1 MMAIN
6 HCFDNEYVCEAKSKE
21 VFPIYKSDR
30 NPIHPKEKTL
40 VRLLLCKDNANEC
53 QL

>member
-1 MMAIN
+1 MAIN

-30 NPIHPKEKTL
+30 NPIHPQRENS
-40 VRLLLCKDNANEC
+40 CKIIAL
-53 QL
+53 QS